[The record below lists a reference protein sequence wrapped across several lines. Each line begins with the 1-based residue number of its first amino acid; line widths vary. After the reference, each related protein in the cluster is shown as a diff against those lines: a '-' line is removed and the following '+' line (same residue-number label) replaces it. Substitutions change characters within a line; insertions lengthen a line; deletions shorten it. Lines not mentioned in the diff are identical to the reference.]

1 MTFAAPSAVGLYAA
15 ALGAAKV
22 TLTDHRPPLAATTDL
37 IHGSDGDLDLP
48 SGSSDRL
55 LELLRANVARN
66 AAPDPLDAIVEAEG
80 MPPTDAKKGK
90 HGRLLLFG

>member
-1 MTFAAPSAVGLYAA
+1 MWLMIVVLGLLVALLLLVELGVFGGGGGAP
-15 ALGAAKV
+15 
-22 TLTDHRPPLAATTDL
+22 
-37 IHGSDGDLDLP
+37 
-48 SGSSDRL
+48 
-55 LELLRANVARN
+55 